1 MVEDLIIIGSGPAGL
16 TAAIYT
22 AREDFKPLV
31 ITGLSSGGQLL
42 LTTKVENYPA
52 FPDGID
58 GPELVESMRKQ
69 AEKFG
74 ARFANEDVVDID
86 FSSKPFKIK
95 TSSSEYEANSVII
108 ATGASAKWLGIPSE
122 QKYIGKGISSCA
134 TCDAPFFKGKNVV
147 VVGGGDTAME
157 DSLFLTKFVESVTIV
172 HRRAEFRASKIMQGR
187 VLSNPKIKVVWD
199 SEVSEILGNGK
210 VTGVKIKNVK
220 SGEVTEMNV
229 DGVFVAIGYA
239 PNTKFLQGKLKLD
252 EQGYIIT
259 KDEVLTDIEGVFIA
273 GDVSDRK
280 YRQAITAAG
289 SGSKAALEA
298 RAYIQEL
305 NYSKKAD

>member
-74 ARFANEDVVDID
+74 ARFANEDVVDVD
-86 FSSKPFKIK
+86 FSAKPIKIK
-95 TSSSEYEANSVII
+95 TSSAEYEANSVIL

-172 HRRAEFRASKIMQGR
+172 HRRGEFRASKIMQGR

-199 SEVSEILGNGK
+199 SEVSEVLGNGK

-259 KDEVLTDIEGVFIA
+259 KEEVLTDIEGVFVA

-305 NYSKKAD
+305 NYAKKG

>member
-1 MVEDLIIIGSGPAGL
+1 MAEDLIIIGSGPAGL

-86 FSSKPFKIK
+86 FSSKPIKIK
-95 TSSSEYEANSVII
+95 TSSGEYEANAVII

-122 QKYIGKGISSCA
+122 QKYIGKGISGCA

-172 HRRAEFRASKIMQGR
+172 HRRGECRASKIMQGR
-187 VLSNPKIKVVWD
+187 VLSNPKIKVIWD
-199 SEVSEILGNGK
+199 SEVAEVLGNGK

-259 KDEVLTDIEGVFIA
+259 KDEVLTDIEGVFVA

-305 NYSKKAD
+305 NYEKKG

>member
-187 VLSNPKIKVVWD
+187 VLSNPKIKVIWD
-199 SEVSEILGNGK
+199 SEVAEILGNGK

-305 NYSKKAD
+305 NYSKKG

>member
-58 GPELVESMRKQ
+58 GAELVESMRKQ

-172 HRRAEFRASKIMQGR
+172 HRRSEFRASKIMQGR
-187 VLSNPKIKVVWD
+187 VLSNPKIKVIWD

-305 NYSKKAD
+305 NYSKKG

>member
-1 MVEDLIIIGSGPAGL
+1 
-16 TAAIYT
+16 
-22 AREDFKPLV
+22 
-31 ITGLSSGGQLL
+31 
-42 LTTKVENYPA
+42 
-52 FPDGID
+52 
-58 GPELVESMRKQ
+58 MRKQ

-74 ARFANEDVVDID
+74 ARFANEDVVDVD
-86 FSSKPFKIK
+86 FSAKPIKIK
-95 TSSSEYEANSVII
+95 TSSAEYEANSVIL

-172 HRRAEFRASKIMQGR
+172 HRRGEFRASKIMQGR

-199 SEVSEILGNGK
+199 SEVSEVLGNGK

-259 KDEVLTDIEGVFIA
+259 KEEVLTDIEGVFVA

-305 NYSKKAD
+305 NYAKKG

>member
-1 MVEDLIIIGSGPAGL
+1 
-16 TAAIYT
+16 
-22 AREDFKPLV
+22 
-31 ITGLSSGGQLL
+31 
-42 LTTKVENYPA
+42 
-52 FPDGID
+52 
-58 GPELVESMRKQ
+58 
-69 AEKFG
+69 
-74 ARFANEDVVDID
+74 
-86 FSSKPFKIK
+86 
-95 TSSSEYEANSVII
+95 
-108 ATGASAKWLGIPSE
+108 
-122 QKYIGKGISSCA
+122 
-134 TCDAPFFKGKNVV
+134 
-147 VVGGGDTAME
+147 ME

-172 HRRAEFRASKIMQGR
+172 HRRGEFRASKIMQGR
-187 VLSNPKIKVVWD
+187 VLSNPKIKVIWD
-199 SEVSEILGNGK
+199 SEVAEVLGNGK

-259 KDEVLTDIEGVFIA
+259 KDEVLTDIEGVFVA

-305 NYSKKAD
+305 NYEKKG

>member
-187 VLSNPKIKVVWD
+187 VLSNPKIKVIWD
-199 SEVSEILGNGK
+199 SEVAEILGNGK

-305 NYSKKAD
+305 NYSKKAG

>member
-1 MVEDLIIIGSGPAGL
+1 MAEDLIIIGSGPAGL

-86 FSSKPFKIK
+86 FSSKPIKIK
-95 TSSSEYEANSVII
+95 TSSGEYEANAVII

-172 HRRAEFRASKIMQGR
+172 HRRGEFRASKIMQGR
-187 VLSNPKIKVVWD
+187 VLSNPKIKVIWD
-199 SEVSEILGNGK
+199 SEVAEVLGNGK

-259 KDEVLTDIEGVFIA
+259 KDEVLTDIEGVFVA

-305 NYSKKAD
+305 NYEKKG

>member
-74 ARFANEDVVDID
+74 ARFANEDVVDVD
-86 FSSKPFKIK
+86 FSAKPIKIK
-95 TSSSEYEANSVII
+95 TSSAEYEANSVIL

-172 HRRAEFRASKIMQGR
+172 HRRGEFRASKIMQGR

-199 SEVSEILGNGK
+199 SEVSEVLGNGK

-259 KDEVLTDIEGVFIA
+259 KDEVLTDIEGVFVA

-305 NYSKKAD
+305 NYAKKG

>member
-199 SEVSEILGNGK
+199 SEVSE
-210 VTGVKIKNVK
+210 
-220 SGEVTEMNV
+220 
-229 DGVFVAIGYA
+229 
-239 PNTKFLQGKLKLD
+239 
-252 EQGYIIT
+252 
-259 KDEVLTDIEGVFIA
+259 
-273 GDVSDRK
+273 
-280 YRQAITAAG
+280 
-289 SGSKAALEA
+289 
-298 RAYIQEL
+298 
-305 NYSKKAD
+305 

>member
-69 AEKFG
+69 AENFG

-95 TSSSEYEANSVII
+95 TSSGEYEANSVII

-134 TCDAPFFKGKNVV
+134 TCDAPF
-147 VVGGGDTAME
+147 
-157 DSLFLTKFVESVTIV
+157 
-172 HRRAEFRASKIMQGR
+172 
-187 VLSNPKIKVVWD
+187 
-199 SEVSEILGNGK
+199 
-210 VTGVKIKNVK
+210 
-220 SGEVTEMNV
+220 
-229 DGVFVAIGYA
+229 
-239 PNTKFLQGKLKLD
+239 
-252 EQGYIIT
+252 
-259 KDEVLTDIEGVFIA
+259 
-273 GDVSDRK
+273 
-280 YRQAITAAG
+280 
-289 SGSKAALEA
+289 
-298 RAYIQEL
+298 
-305 NYSKKAD
+305 

>member
-172 HRRAEFRASKIMQGR
+172 HRRSEFRASKIMQGR
-187 VLSNPKIKVVWD
+187 VLSNPKIKVIWD

-305 NYSKKAD
+305 NYSKKG

>member
-187 VLSNPKIKVVWD
+187 VLSNPKIKVIWD
-199 SEVSEILGNGK
+199 SEVAEILGNGK